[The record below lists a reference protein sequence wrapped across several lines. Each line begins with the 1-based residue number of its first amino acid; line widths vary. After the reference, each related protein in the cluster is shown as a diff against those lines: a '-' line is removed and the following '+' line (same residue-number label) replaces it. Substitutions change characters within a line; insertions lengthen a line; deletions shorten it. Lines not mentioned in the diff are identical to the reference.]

1 MATFYSF
8 FYERR
13 IFMFFTIS
21 GNAKL
26 DKELIRKATKKV
38 GKRTSFLP
46 KTIKYSVIETE
57 EQLHVLGQV
66 LEQENQS
73 SVKLT
78 LTLHDKEGKIEK
90 AGTEYVFGPL
100 DYQISEGF
108 YPTLIDLIR
117 LDIFKDTDETM
128 SVEESYRNE
137 KILQVLEEELESD
150 QRKVNQVSEV
160 EANEEV
166 PWERPIFP
174 KDESKEKEKGIIDE
188 QADILTHKSIFEE
201 ENEVMGQ
208 LEVDPF
214 EETMENEETAEV
226 EVDPVEANEEPTWT
240 EGDSQEY
247 IEPLISEEV
256 EKNETEIQK
265 ATVFDYILDQYP
277 PEYEWMKEKNKL
289 FLNELYSKYQLPQT
303 YQAFLES
310 KEELISQG
318 KGTLLEQ
325 LESVQ
330 STNWHELAQEDLLAT
345 FEERQQE
352 TDQEINEYATEQSSN
367 WEKAKEEL
375 NKEEQRVIEEEV
387 QKIKERYEKK
397 RDNAYSLCV
406 EKINNFT
413 QTNQEALSKEKENLL
428 KERIKERKEEFYRG
442 LRTDKLRISKELNE
456 QLNKLYQTTTEVL
469 MEKHEQIQQELQVQI
484 PKWKKEY
491 EIHQQELKEQEEKQR
506 KKEKEREQL
515 ELKKREQ
522 DLAEQKMALEKQRL
536 EQEKEKEA
544 AARKERQEQMD
555 TLRQAQL
562 NYLTHPQPAP
572 LVTAVQTPV
581 DNQTNLTPSP
591 QRSFNGWMVGC
602 IASLSLLLG
611 GGTVFAFNHINQSS
625 QADSVA
631 TTASIKEEAQEQARK
646 EYEQQLEELL
656 NRTNQSTTESSM
668 ENSKESDS
676 SKAKEGSSDSTV
688 QSNTSES
695 SESNEVK

>member
-1 MATFYSF
+1 MY
-8 FYERR
+8 
-13 IFMFFTIS
+13 FTIA
-21 GNAKL
+21 GNTKT
-26 DKELIRKATKKV
+26 DKELIKKATKEV

-57 EQLHVLGQV
+57 EQLHVLGKV
-66 LEQENQS
+66 LEHESRS

-78 LTLHDKEGKIEK
+78 LTLHDTEGKIEK

-108 YPTLIDLIR
+108 YPTLMDLIR
-117 LDIFKDTDETM
+117 LDVFKDTDETM

-137 KILQVLEEELESD
+137 KLLQVLEEELESD
-150 QRKVNQVSEV
+150 QRKVIQVSEV
-160 EANEEV
+160 EVNEEV

-174 KDESKEKEKGIIDE
+174 KKESKEKGEDFVDEKT
-188 QADILTHKSIFEE
+188 DIPNQKMIFEE
-201 ENEVMGQ
+201 ENEVMDQ

-214 EETMENEETAEV
+214 EETMEDEETSEV

-277 PEYEWMKEKNKL
+277 PEHEWMKEKNKL

-352 TDQEINEYATEQSSN
+352 TDQEINEYAAEQSSN

-375 NKEEQRVIEEEV
+375 NKEEQQVIEEEV

-428 KERIKERKEEFYRG
+428 KERIRERKEEFYRG
-442 LRTDKLRISKELNE
+442 LRTDKLKISKELNE
-456 QLNKLYQTTTEVL
+456 QLNKLYQITAEAL
-469 MEKHEQIQQELQVQI
+469 MEKHEQIQQELQTRI

-491 EIHQQELKEQEEKQR
+491 EIQQQELKEQEEKQR
-506 KKEKEREQL
+506 QEEKEREQL

-522 DLAEQKMALEKQRL
+522 DLAEQKMVIEKQRL

-562 NYLTHPQPAP
+562 NYLAQPQPMPSVA
-572 LVTAVQTPV
+572 AVQTPMN
-581 DNQTNLTPSP
+581 NQTNLTPSP

-631 TTASIKEEAQEQARK
+631 TTTSIKEEAQKQARK

-668 ENSKESDS
+668 ENSKESDP

>member
-1 MATFYSF
+1 MY
-8 FYERR
+8 
-13 IFMFFTIS
+13 FTIA
-21 GNAKL
+21 GNTKT
-26 DKELIRKATKKV
+26 DKELIKKATKEV

-57 EQLHVLGQV
+57 EQLHVLGKV
-66 LEQENQS
+66 LEHESRS

-78 LTLHDKEGKIEK
+78 LTLHDTEGKIEK

-108 YPTLIDLIR
+108 YPTLMNLIR
-117 LDIFKDTDETM
+117 LDVFKETDETM

-137 KILQVLEEELESD
+137 KLLQVLEEELESD
-150 QRKVNQVSEV
+150 QRKVNQGSEV
-160 EANEEV
+160 EVNEEV

-174 KDESKEKEKGIIDE
+174 KKESKEKETVYVDE
-188 QADILTHKSIFEE
+188 QADIPTQKSIFEE
-201 ENEVMGQ
+201 ENDVMGQ

-214 EETMENEETAEV
+214 EETMEDEETAEV
-226 EVDPVEANEEPTWT
+226 EVDPVEANEESTWT

-256 EKNETEIQK
+256 EKNEIEIQK

-277 PEYEWMKEKNKL
+277 PEHEWMKEKNKL

-406 EKINNFT
+406 AKINNFT

-442 LRTDKLRISKELNE
+442 LRTDKLKISKELNE

-491 EIHQQELKEQEEKQR
+491 EIQQQELKEQEEKQR
-506 KKEKEREQL
+506 QKEKEREQL

-522 DLAEQKMALEKQRL
+522 DLAEQQMAIEKQRL
-536 EQEKEKEA
+536 NQEKEKE

-562 NYLTHPQPAP
+562 NYLAQSQPTPSVA
-572 LVTAVQTPV
+572 AVQTPMN
-581 DNQTNLTPSP
+581 NQTNLTPSP

-611 GGTVFAFNHINQSS
+611 GGTVFAFNHINQFS

-668 ENSKESDS
+668 ENSKESDP

>member
-1 MATFYSF
+1 MY
-8 FYERR
+8 
-13 IFMFFTIS
+13 FTIA
-21 GNAKL
+21 GNTKT
-26 DKELIRKATKKV
+26 DKELIKKATKEV

-57 EQLHVLGQV
+57 EQLHVLGKV
-66 LEQENQS
+66 LEHESRS

-78 LTLHDKEGKIEK
+78 LTLHDTEGKIEK
-90 AGTEYVFGPL
+90 TGTEYVFGPL

-108 YPTLIDLIR
+108 YPTLMDLIR
-117 LDIFKDTDETM
+117 LDVFKETDETM

-137 KILQVLEEELESD
+137 KLLQVLEEELESD
-150 QRKVNQVSEV
+150 QRKVNQGSEV
-160 EANEEV
+160 EVNEEV

-174 KDESKEKEKGIIDE
+174 KKESKEKETVYVDE
-188 QADILTHKSIFEE
+188 QADIPTQKSIFEE
-201 ENEVMGQ
+201 ENDVMGQ

-214 EETMENEETAEV
+214 EETMEDEETAEV
-226 EVDPVEANEEPTWT
+226 EVDPVEANEESTWT

-256 EKNETEIQK
+256 EKNEIEIQK

-277 PEYEWMKEKNKL
+277 PEHEWTKEKNKL

-428 KERIKERKEEFYRG
+428 KERIKERKEEFYLG
-442 LRTDKLRISKELNE
+442 LRTDKLKISKELNE
-456 QLNKLYQTTTEVL
+456 QLNKLYQTTTKVL

-491 EIHQQELKEQEEKQR
+491 EIQQQELKEQEEKQR
-506 KKEKEREQL
+506 QKEKEHEQL
-515 ELKKREQ
+515 EIRKREQ
-522 DLAEQKMALEKQRL
+522 DLAEQKMAIEKQRL

-544 AARKERQEQMD
+544 AARKERQGQMD

-562 NYLTHPQPAP
+562 NYLAQPQPVA
-572 LVTAVQTPV
+572 AVQTPV
-581 DNQTNLTPSP
+581 NNQANLTPSP
-591 QRSFNGWMVGC
+591 QRSFDGWMVGC

-656 NRTNQSTTESSM
+656 NRTNQSTTESNM

-676 SKAKEGSSDSTV
+676 SKTKEGSSDSTV

>member
-1 MATFYSF
+1 MY
-8 FYERR
+8 
-13 IFMFFTIS
+13 FTIA
-21 GNAKL
+21 GNTKT
-26 DKELIRKATKKV
+26 DKELIKKATKEV

-57 EQLHVLGQV
+57 EQLHVLGKV
-66 LEQENQS
+66 LEHESRS

-78 LTLHDKEGKIEK
+78 LTLHDTEGKIEK
-90 AGTEYVFGPL
+90 TGTEYVFGPL

-108 YPTLIDLIR
+108 YPTLMDLIR
-117 LDIFKDTDETM
+117 LDVFKETDETM

-137 KILQVLEEELESD
+137 KLLQVLEEELESD
-150 QRKVNQVSEV
+150 QRKVNQGSEV
-160 EANEEV
+160 EVNEEV

-174 KDESKEKEKGIIDE
+174 KKESKEKETVYVDE
-188 QADILTHKSIFEE
+188 QADIPTQKSIFEE
-201 ENEVMGQ
+201 ESDVMGQ

-214 EETMENEETAEV
+214 EETMEDEETAEV
-226 EVDPVEANEEPTWT
+226 EVDPVEANEESIWT

-277 PEYEWMKEKNKL
+277 PEHEWMKEKNKL
-289 FLNELYSKYQLPQT
+289 FLNGLYSKYQLPQT

-428 KERIKERKEEFYRG
+428 KERIRERKEEFYQG
-442 LRTDKLRISKELNE
+442 LRTDKLKISKELNE

-491 EIHQQELKEQEEKQR
+491 EIQQQELKEQEEKQR
-506 KKEKEREQL
+506 QKEKEHEQL
-515 ELKKREQ
+515 EIRKREQ
-522 DLAEQKMALEKQRL
+522 DLAEQKMAIEKQRL

-562 NYLTHPQPAP
+562 NYLAQPQPVA
-572 LVTAVQTPV
+572 AVQTPV
-581 DNQTNLTPSP
+581 NNQANLTPSP
-591 QRSFNGWMVGC
+591 QRSFDGWMVGC

-656 NRTNQSTTESSM
+656 NRTNQSTTESNM

-676 SKAKEGSSDSTV
+676 SKTKEGSSDSTV

>member
-1 MATFYSF
+1 MY
-8 FYERR
+8 
-13 IFMFFTIS
+13 FTIA
-21 GNAKL
+21 GNTKT
-26 DKELIRKATKKV
+26 DKELIKKATKEV

-57 EQLHVLGQV
+57 EQLHVLGKV
-66 LEQENQS
+66 LEHESRS

-78 LTLHDKEGKIEK
+78 LTLHDTEGKIEK

-108 YPTLIDLIR
+108 YPTLMDLIR
-117 LDIFKDTDETM
+117 LDVFKETDETM

-137 KILQVLEEELESD
+137 KLLQVLEEELESD
-150 QRKVNQVSEV
+150 QRKVNQGSEV
-160 EANEEV
+160 EVNEEV

-174 KDESKEKEKGIIDE
+174 KKESKEKETVYVDE
-188 QADILTHKSIFEE
+188 QADIPTQKSIFEE
-201 ENEVMGQ
+201 ENDVMGQ

-214 EETMENEETAEV
+214 EETMEDEETAEV
-226 EVDPVEANEEPTWT
+226 EVDPVEANEESIWT

-256 EKNETEIQK
+256 EKNEIEIQK

-277 PEYEWMKEKNKL
+277 PEHEWMKEKNKL
-289 FLNELYSKYQLPQT
+289 FLNGIYSKYQLPQT

-428 KERIKERKEEFYRG
+428 KERIRERKEEFYQG
-442 LRTDKLRISKELNE
+442 LRTDKLKISKELNE

-491 EIHQQELKEQEEKQR
+491 EIQQRELKEQEEKQR
-506 KKEKEREQL
+506 QKEKEREQL

-522 DLAEQKMALEKQRL
+522 DLAEQQMAIEKQRL
-536 EQEKEKEA
+536 NQEKEKE

-562 NYLTHPQPAP
+562 NYLAQPQPVA
-572 LVTAVQTPV
+572 AVQTPV
-581 DNQTNLTPSP
+581 NNQANLTPSP

-611 GGTVFAFNHINQSS
+611 GGTVFAFNHINQFS

-631 TTASIKEEAQEQARK
+631 TTTSIKEEAQEQARK

-668 ENSKESDS
+668 ENSKESDP

>member
-1 MATFYSF
+1 
-8 FYERR
+8 
-13 IFMFFTIS
+13 
-21 GNAKL
+21 
-26 DKELIRKATKKV
+26 
-38 GKRTSFLP
+38 
-46 KTIKYSVIETE
+46 
-57 EQLHVLGQV
+57 
-66 LEQENQS
+66 
-73 SVKLT
+73 
-78 LTLHDKEGKIEK
+78 
-90 AGTEYVFGPL
+90 
-100 DYQISEGF
+100 
-108 YPTLIDLIR
+108 
-117 LDIFKDTDETM
+117 
-128 SVEESYRNE
+128 
-137 KILQVLEEELESD
+137 
-150 QRKVNQVSEV
+150 
-160 EANEEV
+160 
-166 PWERPIFP
+166 
-174 KDESKEKEKGIIDE
+174 
-188 QADILTHKSIFEE
+188 
-201 ENEVMGQ
+201 
-208 LEVDPF
+208 
-214 EETMENEETAEV
+214 
-226 EVDPVEANEEPTWT
+226 
-240 EGDSQEY
+240 
-247 IEPLISEEV
+247 
-256 EKNETEIQK
+256 
-265 ATVFDYILDQYP
+265 
-277 PEYEWMKEKNKL
+277 
-289 FLNELYSKYQLPQT
+289 
-303 YQAFLES
+303 
-310 KEELISQG
+310 
-318 KGTLLEQ
+318 TLLEQ

-367 WEKAKEEL
+367 WERTKEEL

-397 RDNAYSLCV
+397 RDNAYSLCI

-413 QTNQEALSKEKENLL
+413 KTNQEALSKEKENLL

-442 LRTDKLRISKELNE
+442 LRTDKLKISKELNE

-469 MEKHEQIQQELQVQI
+469 MERHGQIQQELQAQI

-491 EIHQQELKEQEEKQR
+491 EIQQQELKEQEEKQR
-506 KKEKEREQL
+506 QEEKEREQL

-522 DLAEQKMALEKQRL
+522 HLAEQKVAIEKQRL

-562 NYLTHPQPAP
+562 NYLAQPQPVA
-572 LVTAVQTPV
+572 AVQTPV
-581 DNQTNLTPSP
+581 NNQANLTPSP

-656 NRTNQSTTESSM
+656 NRTNQSTAESSM
-668 ENSKESDS
+668 ENSKESDP

-688 QSNTSES
+688 HSNTSES

>member
-1 MATFYSF
+1 MY
-8 FYERR
+8 
-13 IFMFFTIS
+13 FTIA
-21 GNAKL
+21 GNTKT
-26 DKELIRKATKKV
+26 DKELIKKATKEV

-57 EQLHVLGQV
+57 EQLHVLGKV
-66 LEQENQS
+66 LEHESRS

-78 LTLHDKEGKIEK
+78 LTLHDTEGKIEK

-108 YPTLIDLIR
+108 YPTLMDLIR
-117 LDIFKDTDETM
+117 LDVFKETDETM

-137 KILQVLEEELESD
+137 KLLQVLEEELESD

-160 EANEEV
+160 EVNEEV

-174 KDESKEKEKGIIDE
+174 KKESKEKETVYVDE
-188 QADILTHKSIFEE
+188 QADIPTQKSIFEE
-201 ENEVMGQ
+201 ENDVMGQ

-214 EETMENEETAEV
+214 EETMEDEETAEV
-226 EVDPVEANEEPTWT
+226 EVDPVEANEESIWT

-277 PEYEWMKEKNKL
+277 PEHEWMKEKNKL
-289 FLNELYSKYQLPQT
+289 FLNGIYSKYQLPQT

-428 KERIKERKEEFYRG
+428 KERIRERKEEFYQG
-442 LRTDKLRISKELNE
+442 LRTDKLKISKELNE

-491 EIHQQELKEQEEKQR
+491 EIQQRELKEQEEKQR
-506 KKEKEREQL
+506 QKEKEREQL

-522 DLAEQKMALEKQRL
+522 DLAEQQMAIEKQRL
-536 EQEKEKEA
+536 NQEKEKE

-562 NYLTHPQPAP
+562 NYLAQPQPVA
-572 LVTAVQTPV
+572 AVQTPV
-581 DNQTNLTPSP
+581 NNQANLTPSP

-631 TTASIKEEAQEQARK
+631 TTTSIKEEAQEQARK

-668 ENSKESDS
+668 ENSKESDP

>member
-1 MATFYSF
+1 
-8 FYERR
+8 
-13 IFMFFTIS
+13 
-21 GNAKL
+21 
-26 DKELIRKATKKV
+26 
-38 GKRTSFLP
+38 
-46 KTIKYSVIETE
+46 
-57 EQLHVLGQV
+57 
-66 LEQENQS
+66 
-73 SVKLT
+73 
-78 LTLHDKEGKIEK
+78 
-90 AGTEYVFGPL
+90 
-100 DYQISEGF
+100 
-108 YPTLIDLIR
+108 
-117 LDIFKDTDETM
+117 
-128 SVEESYRNE
+128 
-137 KILQVLEEELESD
+137 
-150 QRKVNQVSEV
+150 
-160 EANEEV
+160 
-166 PWERPIFP
+166 
-174 KDESKEKEKGIIDE
+174 
-188 QADILTHKSIFEE
+188 
-201 ENEVMGQ
+201 MGQ

-214 EETMENEETAEV
+214 EETMEDEETAEV
-226 EVDPVEANEEPTWT
+226 EVDPVEANEESIWT

-277 PEYEWMKEKNKL
+277 PEHEWMKEKNKL
-289 FLNELYSKYQLPQT
+289 FLNGLYSKYQLPQT

-330 STNWHELAQEDLLAT
+330 STNWHELAQET
-345 FEERQQE
+345 Y
-352 TDQEINEYATEQSSN
+352 QEINEYATEQSSN

-428 KERIKERKEEFYRG
+428 KERIRERKEEFYQG
-442 LRTDKLRISKELNE
+442 LRTDKLKISKELNE

-491 EIHQQELKEQEEKQR
+491 EIQQRELKEQEEKQR
-506 KKEKEREQL
+506 QKEKEREQL

-522 DLAEQKMALEKQRL
+522 DLAEQKMAIEKQRL

-562 NYLTHPQPAP
+562 NYLAQPQPVA
-572 LVTAVQTPV
+572 AVQTPV
-581 DNQTNLTPSP
+581 NNQANLTPSP

-631 TTASIKEEAQEQARK
+631 TTTSIKEEAQEQARK

-668 ENSKESDS
+668 ENSKESDP

>member
-1 MATFYSF
+1 MY
-8 FYERR
+8 
-13 IFMFFTIS
+13 FTIA
-21 GNAKL
+21 GNTKT
-26 DKELIRKATKKV
+26 DKELIKKATKEV

-57 EQLHVLGQV
+57 EQLHVLGKV
-66 LEQENQS
+66 LEHESRS

-78 LTLHDKEGKIEK
+78 LTLHDTEGKIEK

-108 YPTLIDLIR
+108 YPTLMNLIR
-117 LDIFKDTDETM
+117 LDVFKETDETM

-137 KILQVLEEELESD
+137 KLLQVLEEELESD
-150 QRKVNQVSEV
+150 QRKVNQGSEV
-160 EANEEV
+160 EVNEEV
-166 PWERPIFP
+166 PWERLIFP
-174 KDESKEKEKGIIDE
+174 KKESKEKETVYVDE
-188 QADILTHKSIFEE
+188 QADIPTQKSIFEE
-201 ENEVMGQ
+201 ENDVMGQ

-214 EETMENEETAEV
+214 EETMEDEETAEV
-226 EVDPVEANEEPTWT
+226 EVDPVEANEESTWT

-256 EKNETEIQK
+256 EKNEIEIQK

-277 PEYEWMKEKNKL
+277 PEHEWMKEKNKL

-406 EKINNFT
+406 AKINNFT

-442 LRTDKLRISKELNE
+442 LRTDKLKISKELNE

-491 EIHQQELKEQEEKQR
+491 EIQQQELKEQEEKQR
-506 KKEKEREQL
+506 QKEKEREQL

-522 DLAEQKMALEKQRL
+522 DLAEQQMAIEKQRL
-536 EQEKEKEA
+536 NQEKEKE

-562 NYLTHPQPAP
+562 NYLAQPQPTPSVA
-572 LVTAVQTPV
+572 AVQTPMN
-581 DNQTNLTPSP
+581 NQTNLTPSP

-611 GGTVFAFNHINQSS
+611 GGTVFAFNHINQFS

-668 ENSKESDS
+668 ENSKESDP

>member
-1 MATFYSF
+1 MY
-8 FYERR
+8 
-13 IFMFFTIS
+13 FTIL
-21 GNAKL
+21 GNTKK
-26 DKELIRKATKKV
+26 DKELIKKATKEV

-46 KTIKYSVIETE
+46 KTMKYSVIETE
-57 EQLHVLGQV
+57 EQLHALGKV
-66 LEQENQS
+66 LEQESQS

-78 LTLHDKEGKIEK
+78 LTLHDTEGKIEK

-108 YPTLIDLIR
+108 YPTLMDLIR
-117 LDIFKDTDETM
+117 LDVFKETDETM

-137 KILQVLEEELESD
+137 KLLQVLEEELEND
-150 QRKVNQVSEV
+150 QRKVSQVSEV
-160 EANEEV
+160 EVNEEV

-174 KDESKEKEKGIIDE
+174 KKESKEKEPVNVAE
-188 QADILTHKSIFEE
+188 QADIPTQKSIFEE
-201 ENEVMGQ
+201 ENEVMDQ
-208 LEVDPF
+208 LDGDPF
-214 EETMENEETAEV
+214 EETTEETIEV
-226 EVDPVEANEEPTWT
+226 EIDPVEANEEPTWT

-265 ATVFDYILDQYP
+265 ATVLDYILDQYP

-330 STNWHELAQEDLLAT
+330 STNWHEIAQEDLLAT

-352 TDQEINEYATEQSSN
+352 TDQEINEYVTEQSSN
-367 WEKAKEEL
+367 WERAKEEL
-375 NKEEQRVIEEEV
+375 NKEEQRMIEEEV
-387 QKIKERYEKK
+387 QRIKERYEKK

-413 QTNQEALSKEKENLL
+413 QTNQEALSKEKDNLL
-428 KERIKERKEEFYRG
+428 KERIRERKEEFYRG
-442 LRTDKLRISKELNE
+442 LRTDKLKISKELNE

-491 EIHQQELKEQEEKQR
+491 AIQQKELKEQEEKQR
-506 KKEKEREQL
+506 QKEKEREQL
-515 ELKKREQ
+515 EIKKREQ
-522 DLAEQKMALEKQRL
+522 DLAEQQMAIEKQRL

-562 NYLTHPQPAP
+562 NYLAHPQPVA
-572 LVTAVQTPV
+572 TVQTPV
-581 DNQTNLTPSP
+581 DNNQANLTPSP

-625 QADSVA
+625 QADSAA
-631 TTASIKEEAQEQARK
+631 TTASIKEEAQEKARK

-656 NRTNQSTTESSM
+656 NRTNQSTTDSSM

-676 SKAKEGSSDSTV
+676 SKTKDGSSDSTV
-688 QSNTSES
+688 HSNSSES

>member
-1 MATFYSF
+1 
-8 FYERR
+8 
-13 IFMFFTIS
+13 MF
-21 GNAKL
+21 
-26 DKELIRKATKKV
+26 KE
-38 GKRTSFLP
+38 
-46 KTIKYSVIETE
+46 
-57 EQLHVLGQV
+57 
-66 LEQENQS
+66 
-73 SVKLT
+73 
-78 LTLHDKEGKIEK
+78 
-90 AGTEYVFGPL
+90 
-100 DYQISEGF
+100 
-108 YPTLIDLIR
+108 
-117 LDIFKDTDETM
+117 TDETM

-137 KILQVLEEELESD
+137 KLLQVLEEELESD

-160 EANEEV
+160 EVNEEV

-174 KDESKEKEKGIIDE
+174 KKESKEKETVYVDE
-188 QADILTHKSIFEE
+188 QADIPTQKSIFEE
-201 ENEVMGQ
+201 ESDVMGQ

-214 EETMENEETAEV
+214 EETMEDEETAEV
-226 EVDPVEANEEPTWT
+226 EVDPVEANEESIWT

-277 PEYEWMKEKNKL
+277 PEHEWMKEKNKL
-289 FLNELYSKYQLPQT
+289 FLNGLYSKYQLPQT

-428 KERIKERKEEFYRG
+428 KERIRERKEEFYQG
-442 LRTDKLRISKELNE
+442 LRTDKLKISKELNE

-491 EIHQQELKEQEEKQR
+491 EIQQRELKEQEEKQR
-506 KKEKEREQL
+506 QKEKEREQL

-522 DLAEQKMALEKQRL
+522 DLAEQKMAIEKQRL

-562 NYLTHPQPAP
+562 NYLAQPQPVA
-572 LVTAVQTPV
+572 AVQTPV
-581 DNQTNLTPSP
+581 NNQANLTPSP

-631 TTASIKEEAQEQARK
+631 TTTSIKEEAQEQARK

-668 ENSKESDS
+668 ENSKESDP

>member
-1 MATFYSF
+1 MY
-8 FYERR
+8 
-13 IFMFFTIS
+13 FTIA
-21 GNAKL
+21 GNTKT
-26 DKELIRKATKKV
+26 DKELIKKATKEV

-57 EQLHVLGQV
+57 EQLHVLGKV
-66 LEQENQS
+66 LEHESRS

-78 LTLHDKEGKIEK
+78 LTLHDTEGKIEK

-108 YPTLIDLIR
+108 YPTLMDLIR
-117 LDIFKDTDETM
+117 LDVFKETDETM

-137 KILQVLEEELESD
+137 KLLQVLEEELESD
-150 QRKVNQVSEV
+150 QRKVNQGSEV
-160 EANEEV
+160 EVNEEV

-174 KDESKEKEKGIIDE
+174 KKESKEKETVYVDE
-188 QADILTHKSIFEE
+188 QADIPTQKSIFEE
-201 ENEVMGQ
+201 ENDVMGQ

-214 EETMENEETAEV
+214 EETMEDEETAEV
-226 EVDPVEANEEPTWT
+226 EVDPVEANEESTWT

-256 EKNETEIQK
+256 EKNEIEIQK
-265 ATVFDYILDQYP
+265 ATIFDYILDQYP
-277 PEYEWMKEKNKL
+277 PEHEWMKEKNKL
-289 FLNELYSKYQLPQT
+289 LLNELYSKYQLPQT

-406 EKINNFT
+406 AKINNFT
-413 QTNQEALSKEKENLL
+413 QTNQEALSKAKENLL

-442 LRTDKLRISKELNE
+442 LRTDKLKISKELNE

-491 EIHQQELKEQEEKQR
+491 EIQQQELKEQEEKQR
-506 KKEKEREQL
+506 L
-515 ELKKREQ
+515 N
-522 DLAEQKMALEKQRL
+522 
-536 EQEKEKEA
+536 QEKEKEA

-562 NYLTHPQPAP
+562 NYLAQPQPTPSVA
-572 LVTAVQTPV
+572 AVQTPMN
-581 DNQTNLTPSP
+581 NQTNLTPSP

-668 ENSKESDS
+668 ENSKESDP

>member
-1 MATFYSF
+1 
-8 FYERR
+8 
-13 IFMFFTIS
+13 MFLSLKT
-21 GNAKL
+21 L
-26 DKELIRKATKKV
+26 YR
-38 GKRTSFLP
+38 KRTVTWPFYFY
-46 KTIKYSVIETE
+46 TIIR
-57 EQLHVLGQV
+57 
-66 LEQENQS
+66 
-73 SVKLT
+73 T
-78 LTLHDKEGKIEK
+78 L
-90 AGTEYVFGPL
+90 
-100 DYQISEGF
+100 S
-108 YPTLIDLIR
+108 
-117 LDIFKDTDETM
+117 
-128 SVEESYRNE
+128 SYRNE
-137 KILQVLEEELESD
+137 KLLQVLEEELESD
-150 QRKVNQVSEV
+150 QRKVNQGSEV
-160 EANEEV
+160 EVNEEV

-174 KDESKEKEKGIIDE
+174 KKESKEKETVYVDE
-188 QADILTHKSIFEE
+188 QADIPTQKSIFEE
-201 ENEVMGQ
+201 ENDVMGQ

-214 EETMENEETAEV
+214 EETMEDEETAEV
-226 EVDPVEANEEPTWT
+226 EVDPVEANEESTWT

-256 EKNETEIQK
+256 EKNEIEIQK
-265 ATVFDYILDQYP
+265 ATVFNYILDQYP
-277 PEYEWMKEKNKL
+277 PEHEWMKEKNKL

-352 TDQEINEYATEQSSN
+352 KDQEINEYATEQSSN

-406 EKINNFT
+406 AKINNFT

-428 KERIKERKEEFYRG
+428 KERIRERKEEFYQG
-442 LRTDKLRISKELNE
+442 LRTDKLKISKELNE
-456 QLNKLYQTTTEVL
+456 QLNKLYQITSEAL

-491 EIHQQELKEQEEKQR
+491 KIYQQELKEQEEKQR
-506 KKEKEREQL
+506 QKEKEREQL
-515 ELKKREQ
+515 ELKKRKQ
-522 DLAEQKMALEKQRL
+522 DLAEQQMAIEKQRL

-562 NYLTHPQPAP
+562 NYLAQPQPVA
-572 LVTAVQTPV
+572 AVQTPV
-581 DNQTNLTPSP
+581 NNQANLTPSP

-631 TTASIKEEAQEQARK
+631 TTTSIKEEAQEQARK

-668 ENSKESDS
+668 ENSKESDP

>member
-1 MATFYSF
+1 M
-8 FYERR
+8 
-13 IFMFFTIS
+13 
-21 GNAKL
+21 
-26 DKELIRKATKKV
+26 
-38 GKRTSFLP
+38 
-46 KTIKYSVIETE
+46 
-57 EQLHVLGQV
+57 
-66 LEQENQS
+66 
-73 SVKLT
+73 
-78 LTLHDKEGKIEK
+78 
-90 AGTEYVFGPL
+90 
-100 DYQISEGF
+100 
-108 YPTLIDLIR
+108 
-117 LDIFKDTDETM
+117 
-128 SVEESYRNE
+128 
-137 KILQVLEEELESD
+137 
-150 QRKVNQVSEV
+150 NQVSEV
-160 EANEEV
+160 EVNEEV

-174 KDESKEKEKGIIDE
+174 KKESKEKETVYVDE
-188 QADILTHKSIFEE
+188 QADIPTQKSIFEE
-201 ENEVMGQ
+201 ENDMMGQ
-208 LEVDPF
+208 FEVDPF
-214 EETMENEETAEV
+214 EETMEDEETAEV
-226 EVDPVEANEEPTWT
+226 EVDPVEANEESIWT

-277 PEYEWMKEKNKL
+277 PEHEWMKEKNKL
-289 FLNELYSKYQLPQT
+289 FLNGLYSKYQLPQT

-413 QTNQEALSKEKENLL
+413 QTNQEALLKEKENLL
-428 KERIKERKEEFYRG
+428 KERIRERKEEFYQG
-442 LRTDKLRISKELNE
+442 LRTDKLKISKELNE

-491 EIHQQELKEQEEKQR
+491 EIQQRELKEQEEKQR
-506 KKEKEREQL
+506 QKEKEREQL

-522 DLAEQKMALEKQRL
+522 DLAEQKMAIEKQRL

-562 NYLTHPQPAP
+562 NYLAQPQPVA
-572 LVTAVQTPV
+572 AVQTPV
-581 DNQTNLTPSP
+581 NNQANLTPSP

-631 TTASIKEEAQEQARK
+631 TTTSIKEEAQEQARK

-668 ENSKESDS
+668 ENSKESDP

>member
-1 MATFYSF
+1 MY
-8 FYERR
+8 
-13 IFMFFTIS
+13 FMIA
-21 GNAKL
+21 GNIKK
-26 DKELIRKATKKV
+26 DKELIKKATKEV

-57 EQLHVLGQV
+57 EQLHALGKV
-66 LEQENQS
+66 LEQEKQS

-78 LTLHDKEGKIEK
+78 LTLHDTEGKIEK

-108 YPTLIDLIR
+108 YPTLMDLIR
-117 LDIFKDTDETM
+117 LDIFKETDENM

-137 KILQVLEEELESD
+137 KLLQVLEEELEND
-150 QRKVNQVSEV
+150 QLKVSQVSEG

-174 KDESKEKEKGIIDE
+174 KKESKEKEPVNVDE
-188 QADILTHKSIFEE
+188 QADIPTQKSIFEE
-201 ENEVMGQ
+201 ENEVMDQ
-208 LEVDPF
+208 LDGDPF
-214 EETMENEETAEV
+214 EETMEETTKV
-226 EVDPVEANEEPTWT
+226 EIDPVEANEEPTWT

-367 WEKAKEEL
+367 WERAKEEL

-387 QKIKERYEKK
+387 QRIKERYEKK

-428 KERIKERKEEFYRG
+428 KERIRERKEEFYRG
-442 LRTDKLRISKELNE
+442 LRTDKLKISKELNE

-469 MEKHEQIQQELQVQI
+469 TEKHEQIQQELQVQI

-491 EIHQQELKEQEEKQR
+491 EIQQQELKEQEEKQR
-506 KKEKEREQL
+506 QKEKEREQL

-522 DLAEQKMALEKQRL
+522 DLAEQQMAIEKQRL
-536 EQEKEKEA
+536 KQEKEKEV

-562 NYLTHPQPAP
+562 NYLAHPQP
-572 LVTAVQTPV
+572 VSTVQTPV
-581 DNQTNLTPSP
+581 DNNQANLTPSP

-631 TTASIKEEAQEQARK
+631 TTTSIKEEAQEQARK
-646 EYEQQLEELL
+646 EYEQQLEEIL
-656 NRTNQSTTESSM
+656 NRTNQSTTDSSM
-668 ENSKESDS
+668 ENSKASDS
-676 SKAKEGSSDSTV
+676 SKTKEGSSDSTV
-688 QSNTSES
+688 QSNSSES

>member
-1 MATFYSF
+1 MY
-8 FYERR
+8 
-13 IFMFFTIS
+13 FTIA
-21 GNAKL
+21 GNTKT
-26 DKELIRKATKKV
+26 DKELIKKATKQV

-46 KTIKYSVIETE
+46 KAIKYSVIETE
-57 EQLHVLGQV
+57 EQLHALGKV

-78 LTLHDKEGKIEK
+78 LTLHDTEGKIEK

-117 LDIFKDTDETM
+117 LDIFKDTDENM

-137 KILQVLEEELESD
+137 KLLQVLEEELESD
-150 QRKVNQVSEV
+150 QRKVNPVSEV
-160 EANEEV
+160 EVNEEV

-174 KDESKEKEKGIIDE
+174 KKESQEKEKGSVDE
-188 QADILTHKSIFEE
+188 QADISTHKSIFEE

-208 LEVDPF
+208 LEADPF
-214 EETMENEETAEV
+214 EETMEDEETAEV

-240 EGDSQEY
+240 ERDSQEY

-265 ATVFDYILDQYP
+265 VTVFDYILDQYP
-277 PEYEWMKEKNKL
+277 PEHEWMKEKNKL

-325 LESVQ
+325 LEAVQ

-367 WEKAKEEL
+367 WERTKEEL

-397 RDNAYSLCV
+397 RDNAYALCV

-413 QTNQEALSKEKENLL
+413 KTNQEALSKEKENLL

-442 LRTDKLRISKELNE
+442 LRTDKLKISKELNE

-469 MEKHEQIQQELQVQI
+469 TERHEQIQQELQAQI

-491 EIHQQELKEQEEKQR
+491 ETQQQKLREQEEKQR
-506 KKEKEREQL
+506 QEEKEREQL
-515 ELKKREQ
+515 EIKKREQ
-522 DLAEQKMALEKQRL
+522 HLAEQKVAIEKQRL

-562 NYLTHPQPAP
+562 NYLAQPQPVA
-572 LVTAVQTPV
+572 AVQTPV
-581 DNQTNLTPSP
+581 NNQTNLTPSP

-625 QADSVA
+625 QDDSVA
-631 TTASIKEEAQEQARK
+631 TTTSIKEEAQEQARK
-646 EYEQQLEELL
+646 EYEQQLEEIL
-656 NRTNQSTTESSM
+656 NRTNQSTTDSSM
-668 ENSKESDS
+668 ENSKASDS
-676 SKAKEGSSDSTV
+676 SKTKDGSSDSTV
-688 QSNTSES
+688 QSNSSES

>member
-1 MATFYSF
+1 MY
-8 FYERR
+8 
-13 IFMFFTIS
+13 FTIA
-21 GNAKL
+21 GNTKT
-26 DKELIRKATKKV
+26 DKELIKKATKEV

-57 EQLHVLGQV
+57 EQLHVLGKV
-66 LEQENQS
+66 LEHESRS

-78 LTLHDKEGKIEK
+78 LTLHDTEGKIEK

-108 YPTLIDLIR
+108 YPTLMDLIR
-117 LDIFKDTDETM
+117 LDVFKETDETM

-137 KILQVLEEELESD
+137 KLLQVLEEELESD
-150 QRKVNQVSEV
+150 QRKVNQGSEV
-160 EANEEV
+160 EVNEEV

-174 KDESKEKEKGIIDE
+174 KKESKEKETVYVDE
-188 QADILTHKSIFEE
+188 QADIPTQKSIFEE
-201 ENEVMGQ
+201 ENDVMGQ

-214 EETMENEETAEV
+214 EETMEDEETAEV
-226 EVDPVEANEEPTWT
+226 EVDPVEANEESTWT

-277 PEYEWMKEKNKL
+277 PEHEWMKEKNKL

-387 QKIKERYEKK
+387 QKIKGRYEKK

-442 LRTDKLRISKELNE
+442 LRTDKLKISKELNE

-491 EIHQQELKEQEEKQR
+491 EIQQQELKEQEEKQR
-506 KKEKEREQL
+506 QKEKEREQL
-515 ELKKREQ
+515 EIRKREQ
-522 DLAEQKMALEKQRL
+522 DLAEQKMAIEKQRL

-562 NYLTHPQPAP
+562 NYLAQPQPVA
-572 LVTAVQTPV
+572 AVQPPV
-581 DNQTNLTPSP
+581 NNQANLTPSP

-631 TTASIKEEAQEQARK
+631 TTTSIKEEVQEQAQEQARK

-668 ENSKESDS
+668 ENSKESDP

>member
-1 MATFYSF
+1 MY
-8 FYERR
+8 
-13 IFMFFTIS
+13 FTIA
-21 GNAKL
+21 GNTKT
-26 DKELIRKATKKV
+26 DKELIKKATKEV

-57 EQLHVLGQV
+57 EQLHVLGKV
-66 LEQENQS
+66 LEHESRS

-78 LTLHDKEGKIEK
+78 LTLHDTEGKIEK

-108 YPTLIDLIR
+108 YPTLMDLIR
-117 LDIFKDTDETM
+117 LDVFKETDETM

-137 KILQVLEEELESD
+137 KLLQVLEEELESD

-160 EANEEV
+160 EVNEEV

-174 KDESKEKEKGIIDE
+174 KKESKEKETVYVDE
-188 QADILTHKSIFEE
+188 QADIPTQKSIFEE
-201 ENEVMGQ
+201 ENDVMGQ

-214 EETMENEETAEV
+214 EETMEDEETAEV
-226 EVDPVEANEEPTWT
+226 EVDPVEANEESIWT

-277 PEYEWMKEKNKL
+277 PEHEWMKEKNKL
-289 FLNELYSKYQLPQT
+289 FLNGLYSKYQLPQT

-428 KERIKERKEEFYRG
+428 KERIRERKEEFYQG
-442 LRTDKLRISKELNE
+442 LRTDKLKISKELNE

-491 EIHQQELKEQEEKQR
+491 EIQQRELKEQEEKQR
-506 KKEKEREQL
+506 QKEKEREQL

-522 DLAEQKMALEKQRL
+522 DLAEQKMAIEKQRL

-562 NYLTHPQPAP
+562 NYLAQPQPVA
-572 LVTAVQTPV
+572 AVQTPV
-581 DNQTNLTPSP
+581 NNQANLTPSP

-631 TTASIKEEAQEQARK
+631 TTTSIKEEAQEQARK

-668 ENSKESDS
+668 ENSKESDP
-676 SKAKEGSSDSTV
+676 SKAKEGSNDSTV

>member
-1 MATFYSF
+1 MY
-8 FYERR
+8 
-13 IFMFFTIS
+13 FTIA
-21 GNAKL
+21 GNTKT
-26 DKELIRKATKKV
+26 DKELIKKATKEV

-57 EQLHVLGQV
+57 EQLHVLGKV
-66 LEQENQS
+66 LEHESRS

-78 LTLHDKEGKIEK
+78 LTLHDTEGKIEK

-108 YPTLIDLIR
+108 YPTLMDLIR
-117 LDIFKDTDETM
+117 LDVFKETDETM

-137 KILQVLEEELESD
+137 KLLQVLEEELESD
-150 QRKVNQVSEV
+150 QRKVNQGSEV
-160 EANEEV
+160 EVNEEV

-174 KDESKEKEKGIIDE
+174 KKESKEKETVYVDE
-188 QADILTHKSIFEE
+188 QADIPTQKSIFEE
-201 ENEVMGQ
+201 ENDVMGQ

-214 EETMENEETAEV
+214 EETMEDEETAEV
-226 EVDPVEANEEPTWT
+226 EVDPVEANEESIWT

-265 ATVFDYILDQYP
+265 TTVFDYILDQYP
-277 PEYEWMKEKNKL
+277 PEHEWMKEKNKL
-289 FLNELYSKYQLPQT
+289 FLNGLYSKYQLPQT

-367 WEKAKEEL
+367 WEKAKEEI

-428 KERIKERKEEFYRG
+428 KERIRERKEEFYQG
-442 LRTDKLRISKELNE
+442 LRTDKLKISKELNE

-484 PKWKKEY
+484 SKWKKEY
-491 EIHQQELKEQEEKQR
+491 EIQQRELKEQEEKQR
-506 KKEKEREQL
+506 QKEKEREQL

-522 DLAEQKMALEKQRL
+522 DLAEQKMAIEKQRL

-562 NYLTHPQPAP
+562 NYLAQPQPVA
-572 LVTAVQTPV
+572 AVQTPV
-581 DNQTNLTPSP
+581 NNQANLTPSP

-631 TTASIKEEAQEQARK
+631 TTTSIKEEAQEQARK

-668 ENSKESDS
+668 ENSKESDP

>member
-1 MATFYSF
+1 M
-8 FYERR
+8 
-13 IFMFFTIS
+13 IV
-21 GNAKL
+21 GNTKK
-26 DKELIRKATKKV
+26 DKELIKKATKEV
-38 GKRTSFLP
+38 GKRTYFLP

-57 EQLHVLGQV
+57 EQLHALGKV
-66 LEQENQS
+66 LEQEKQS

-78 LTLHDKEGKIEK
+78 LTLHDTEGKIEK

-108 YPTLIDLIR
+108 YPTLMDLIR
-117 LDIFKDTDETM
+117 LDMFKETDENM

-137 KILQVLEEELESD
+137 KLLQVLEEELEND
-150 QRKVNQVSEV
+150 QLKVSQVSEG

-174 KDESKEKEKGIIDE
+174 KKESKEKEPVNVDE
-188 QADILTHKSIFEE
+188 QADIPTQKSIFEE
-201 ENEVMGQ
+201 ENEVMDQ
-208 LEVDPF
+208 LDGDPF
-214 EETMENEETAEV
+214 EETMEETTKV
-226 EVDPVEANEEPTWT
+226 EIDPVEANEEPTWT

-289 FLNELYSKYQLPQT
+289 FLNELYLKYQLPQT

-330 STNWHELAQEDLLAT
+330 STNWHEIAQEDLLAT

-367 WEKAKEEL
+367 WERAKEEL

-387 QKIKERYEKK
+387 QRIKERYEKK

-413 QTNQEALSKEKENLL
+413 QTNQEALSKEKDNLL
-428 KERIKERKEEFYRG
+428 KERIRERKEEFYRD
-442 LRTDKLRISKELNE
+442 LRTDKLKISKELNE

-491 EIHQQELKEQEEKQR
+491 AIQQKELKEQEEKQR
-506 KKEKEREQL
+506 QKEKEREQL
-515 ELKKREQ
+515 EIKKREQ
-522 DLAEQKMALEKQRL
+522 DLAEQQMAIEKQRL

-544 AARKERQEQMD
+544 AAHKERQEQMD
-555 TLRQAQL
+555 TLRQVQL
-562 NYLTHPQPAP
+562 NYLAHPQPVA
-572 LVTAVQTPV
+572 TVQTPV
-581 DNQTNLTPSP
+581 DNNQANLTPSS

-625 QADSVA
+625 QADSAA

-656 NRTNQSTTESSM
+656 NRTNQSTTESSV

-676 SKAKEGSSDSTV
+676 NKTKEGSSNSTV
-688 QSNTSES
+688 QSNSSES

>member
-1 MATFYSF
+1 
-8 FYERR
+8 
-13 IFMFFTIS
+13 
-21 GNAKL
+21 
-26 DKELIRKATKKV
+26 
-38 GKRTSFLP
+38 
-46 KTIKYSVIETE
+46 
-57 EQLHVLGQV
+57 
-66 LEQENQS
+66 
-73 SVKLT
+73 
-78 LTLHDKEGKIEK
+78 
-90 AGTEYVFGPL
+90 
-100 DYQISEGF
+100 
-108 YPTLIDLIR
+108 
-117 LDIFKDTDETM
+117 
-128 SVEESYRNE
+128 
-137 KILQVLEEELESD
+137 
-150 QRKVNQVSEV
+150 
-160 EANEEV
+160 
-166 PWERPIFP
+166 
-174 KDESKEKEKGIIDE
+174 
-188 QADILTHKSIFEE
+188 
-201 ENEVMGQ
+201 
-208 LEVDPF
+208 
-214 EETMENEETAEV
+214 
-226 EVDPVEANEEPTWT
+226 

-277 PEYEWMKEKNKL
+277 PEHEWMKEKNKL

-367 WEKAKEEL
+367 WEKVKEEL

-413 QTNQEALSKEKENLL
+413 KTNQEALSKEKENLL

-442 LRTDKLRISKELNE
+442 LRTDKLKISKELNE

-491 EIHQQELKEQEEKQR
+491 EIQQQELKEQEEKQR
-506 KKEKEREQL
+506 QKEKEREQL
-515 ELKKREQ
+515 EIRKREQ
-522 DLAEQKMALEKQRL
+522 DLAEQKMAIEKQRL

-562 NYLTHPQPAP
+562 NYLAQPQPTPSVA
-572 LVTAVQTPV
+572 AVQTPMN
-581 DNQTNLTPSP
+581 NQTNLTPSP

-631 TTASIKEEAQEQARK
+631 TTTSIKEEAQEQARK

-668 ENSKESDS
+668 ENSKESDP

>member
-1 MATFYSF
+1 MY
-8 FYERR
+8 
-13 IFMFFTIS
+13 FTIA
-21 GNAKL
+21 GNTKT
-26 DKELIRKATKKV
+26 DKELIKKATKEV

-57 EQLHVLGQV
+57 EQLHVLGKV
-66 LEQENQS
+66 LEHESRS

-78 LTLHDKEGKIEK
+78 LTLHDTEGKIEK

-108 YPTLIDLIR
+108 YPTLVDLIR
-117 LDIFKDTDETM
+117 LDVFKETDETM

-137 KILQVLEEELESD
+137 KLLQVLEEELESD
-150 QRKVNQVSEV
+150 QRKVNQGSEV
-160 EANEEV
+160 EVNEEV

-174 KDESKEKEKGIIDE
+174 KKESKEKETVYVDE
-188 QADILTHKSIFEE
+188 QADIPTQKSIFEE
-201 ENEVMGQ
+201 ENDVMGQ
-208 LEVDPF
+208 LEVDHF
-214 EETMENEETAEV
+214 EETMEDEETAEV
-226 EVDPVEANEEPTWT
+226 EVDPVEANEESIWT

-277 PEYEWMKEKNKL
+277 PEHEWMKEKNKL
-289 FLNELYSKYQLPQT
+289 FLNGLYSKYQLPQT

-428 KERIKERKEEFYRG
+428 KERIRERKEEFYQG
-442 LRTDKLRISKELNE
+442 LRTDKLKISKELNE

-491 EIHQQELKEQEEKQR
+491 EIQQRELKEQEEKQR
-506 KKEKEREQL
+506 QKEKEREQL

-522 DLAEQKMALEKQRL
+522 DLAEQKMAIEKQRL

-562 NYLTHPQPAP
+562 NYLAQPQPVA
-572 LVTAVQTPV
+572 AVQTPV
-581 DNQTNLTPSP
+581 NNQANLTPSP
-591 QRSFNGWMVGC
+591 QRSFNEWMVGC

-631 TTASIKEEAQEQARK
+631 TTTSIKEEAQEQARK

-668 ENSKESDS
+668 ENSKESDP

>member
-1 MATFYSF
+1 MIA
-8 FYERR
+8 
-13 IFMFFTIS
+13 
-21 GNAKL
+21 GNIKK
-26 DKELIRKATKKV
+26 DKELIKKATKEV

-57 EQLHVLGQV
+57 EQLHALGKV
-66 LEQENQS
+66 LEQEKQS

-78 LTLHDKEGKIEK
+78 LTLHDTEGKIEK

-108 YPTLIDLIR
+108 YPTLMDLIR
-117 LDIFKDTDETM
+117 LDMFKETDENM

-137 KILQVLEEELESD
+137 KLLQVLEEELEND
-150 QRKVNQVSEV
+150 QLKVSQVSEG

-174 KDESKEKEKGIIDE
+174 KKESKEKEPVNVDE
-188 QADILTHKSIFEE
+188 QADIPTQKSIFEE
-201 ENEVMGQ
+201 ENEVMDQ
-208 LEVDPF
+208 LDGDPF
-214 EETMENEETAEV
+214 EETMEETTKV
-226 EVDPVEANEEPTWT
+226 EIDPVEANEEPTWT

-367 WEKAKEEL
+367 WERAKEEL

-387 QKIKERYEKK
+387 QRIKERYEKK

-428 KERIKERKEEFYRG
+428 KERIRERKEEFYRG
-442 LRTDKLRISKELNE
+442 LRTDKLKISKELNE

-469 MEKHEQIQQELQVQI
+469 TEKHEQIQQELQVQI

-491 EIHQQELKEQEEKQR
+491 EIQQQELKEQEEKQR
-506 KKEKEREQL
+506 QKEKEREQL

-522 DLAEQKMALEKQRL
+522 DLAEQQMAIEKQRL
-536 EQEKEKEA
+536 KQEKEKEV

-562 NYLTHPQPAP
+562 NYLAHPQP
-572 LVTAVQTPV
+572 VSTVQTPV
-581 DNQTNLTPSP
+581 DNNQANLTPSP

-656 NRTNQSTTESSM
+656 NRTNQSTTDSSV

-676 SKAKEGSSDSTV
+676 SKTKDGSSDSTV
-688 QSNTSES
+688 HSNSSEN

>member
-1 MATFYSF
+1 MTTFYSF

-13 IFMFFTIS
+13 KEMYFTITSNTKS
-21 GNAKL
+21 GKKL
-26 DKELIRKATKKV
+26 LKKAVKEQGKATV
-38 GKRTSFLP
+38 LP
-46 KTIKYSVIETE
+46 KSIKYSVIETE
-57 EQLHVLGQV
+57 EQLHELGKI
-66 LEQENQS
+66 LEQENQPS
-73 SVKLT
+73 IELT
-78 LTLHDKEGKIEK
+78 LTLHDTEGKIEK

-100 DYQISEGF
+100 SYLVSEGF
-108 YPTLIDLIR
+108 YPTLMDLVR
-117 LDIFKDTDETM
+117 QDVFKETDETM

-137 KILQVLEEELESD
+137 KLLQVLEEELEND
-150 QRKVNQVSEV
+150 QRKVSQVSEV

-174 KDESKEKEKGIIDE
+174 KDESNEKETDLVNEPSDIPT
-188 QADILTHKSIFEE
+188 QAFIFEE
-201 ENEVMGQ
+201 ETNVMDPLDG
-208 LEVDPF
+208 DPF
-214 EETMENEETAEV
+214 EEVIDDEKITEV
-226 EVDPVEANEEPTWT
+226 EVETVEATEEPTWT
-240 EGDSQEY
+240 EGDSQAY

-256 EKNETEIQK
+256 EKKEAEIQK
-265 ATVFDYILDQYP
+265 ATVFDSILDQYP
-277 PEYEWMKEKNKL
+277 PAYEWMKEKNQL

-330 STNWHELAQEDLLAT
+330 ATNWHELAQEDLLGT

-375 NKEEQRVIEEEV
+375 TREEERVIEEEV
-387 QKIKERYEKK
+387 QKIKDRYEKK
-397 RDNAYSLCV
+397 RDNAYALCV

-413 QTNQEALSKEKENLL
+413 KTNQEALSKEKENLL
-428 KERIKERKEEFYRG
+428 NERIRERKEEFYRG
-442 LRTDKLRISKELNE
+442 LRTDKLKISKELNE
-456 QLNKLYQTTTEVL
+456 QLNQLYQTTTEVL
-469 MEKHEQIQQELQVQI
+469 LEKHEQIQQELQAKI

-491 EIHQQELKEQEEKQR
+491 TLQQIELKEQEEKQLQN
-506 KKEKEREQL
+506 EKEREQL

-522 DLAEQKMALEKQRL
+522 DLAEQKMRLEQQRL
-536 EQEKEKEA
+536 AQEKEKEA

-562 NYLTHPQPAP
+562 NYLAQPQPVSSVAT
-572 LVTAVQTPV
+572 LQTQV
-581 DNQTNLTPSP
+581 DNQGNQTLSP
-591 QRSFNGWMVGC
+591 RHSFNGWMVGC

-631 TTASIKEEAQEQARK
+631 KTVSIKEEAQEQARK

-656 NRTNQSTTESSM
+656 NRTNQSTIDSSTEK
-668 ENSKESDS
+668 SKESDS
-676 SKAKEGSSDSTV
+676 TKTKEESSDSTV
-688 QSNTSES
+688 QSTSSES

>member
-1 MATFYSF
+1 MY
-8 FYERR
+8 
-13 IFMFFTIS
+13 FTIT
-21 GNAKL
+21 GNTKK
-26 DKELIRKATKKV
+26 DKELIKKATKEV
-38 GKRTSFLP
+38 GKRASFLP

-57 EQLHVLGQV
+57 EQLHVLGKV
-66 LEQENQS
+66 LEQESQS

-78 LTLHDKEGKIEK
+78 LTLHDTEGKIEK

-108 YPTLIDLIR
+108 YPTLMDLIR
-117 LDIFKDTDETM
+117 LDVFKETDETM

-137 KILQVLEEELESD
+137 KLLQVLEEELESD
-150 QRKVNQVSEV
+150 QRKVSQVSEV
-160 EANEEV
+160 EVNDEV

-174 KDESKEKEKGIIDE
+174 KKESKEKETVYVDE
-188 QADILTHKSIFEE
+188 QADIPTQKSIFEE
-201 ENEVMGQ
+201 ENDVMGQ

-214 EETMENEETAEV
+214 EETMEDEETAEV
-226 EVDPVEANEEPTWT
+226 EVDLVEANEEPTWT

-277 PEYEWMKEKNKL
+277 PEHEWMKEKNKL

-367 WEKAKEEL
+367 WERTKEEL

-397 RDNAYSLCV
+397 RDNAYSLCI

-413 QTNQEALSKEKENLL
+413 KTNQEALSKEKENLL

-442 LRTDKLRISKELNE
+442 LRTDKLKISKELNE

-469 MEKHEQIQQELQVQI
+469 MERHGQIQQELQAQI

-491 EIHQQELKEQEEKQR
+491 EIQQQELKEQE
-506 KKEKEREQL
+506 EKEREQL

-522 DLAEQKMALEKQRL
+522 HLAEQKVAIEKQRL

-562 NYLTHPQPAP
+562 NYLAQPQPVA
-572 LVTAVQTPV
+572 AVQTPV
-581 DNQTNLTPSP
+581 NNQANLTPSP

-656 NRTNQSTTESSM
+656 NRTNQSTAESSM
-668 ENSKESDS
+668 ENSKESDP

-688 QSNTSES
+688 HSNTSES

>member
-1 MATFYSF
+1 MYV
-8 FYERR
+8 
-13 IFMFFTIS
+13 TITSKTKS
-21 GNAKL
+21 GKKL
-26 DKELIRKATKKV
+26 LKKAVKEQ
-38 GKRTSFLP
+38 GKTTILP
-46 KTIKYSVIETE
+46 KSIKYSVIETE
-57 EQLHVLGQV
+57 EHLHVLGKI
-66 LEQENQS
+66 LEQENQPS
-73 SVKLT
+73 IELT
-78 LTLHDKEGKIEK
+78 LTLHDTEGKIEK

-100 DYQISEGF
+100 AYLVSEGF
-108 YPTLIDLIR
+108 YPTLMDLIR
-117 LDIFKDTDETM
+117 QDVFKETDETM

-137 KILQVLEEELESD
+137 KLLQVLEEELEND
-150 QRKVNQVSEV
+150 QRKVSEV

-174 KDESKEKEKGIIDE
+174 KEESNEKEAVIVDE
-188 QADILTHKSIFEE
+188 QADIPTQAFIFEE
-201 ENEVMGQ
+201 EPLGMEQWDG
-208 LEVDPF
+208 DPF
-214 EETMENEETAEV
+214 EEAVEEEEVAEI
-226 EVDPVEANEEPTWT
+226 EVDPGEANEEPIWT
-240 EGDSQEY
+240 EGDSQAY

-265 ATVFDYILDQYP
+265 ATSFASILDQYP
-277 PEYEWMKEKNKL
+277 PAYEWMKEKNQL

-310 KEELISQG
+310 KEELIAQG

-330 STNWHELAQEDLLAT
+330 ATNWHELAQEDLLGT

-375 NKEEQRVIEEEV
+375 TREEARVIEEEV

-397 RDNAYSLCV
+397 RDNAYALCV

-428 KERIKERKEEFYRG
+428 NERIRERKEEFYRG
-442 LRTDKLRISKELNE
+442 LRTDKLKISKELNE
-456 QLNKLYQTTTEVL
+456 QLNQLYQTTAEVL
-469 MEKHEQIQQELQVQI
+469 MEKHEQIQQELQAKI

-491 EIHQQELKEQEEKQR
+491 ALQQIELKEQEEKQR
-506 KKEKEREQL
+506 QNEKEREQL

-522 DLAEQKMALEKQRL
+522 DLAEQKMRLEQQRL
-536 EQEKEKEA
+536 AQEKEKEA

-562 NYLTHPQPAP
+562 NYLAQPQ
-572 LVTAVQTPV
+572 LTGSTAFIQPQME
-581 DNQTNLTPSP
+581 NQSNTSSSP
-591 QRSFNGWMVGC
+591 RHSFNGWMVGC

-631 TTASIKEEAQEQARK
+631 KTVSIKEEAQEQARK

-656 NRTNQSTTESSM
+656 NRTNKVTIDSST
-668 ENSKESDS
+668 ENNKESDS
-676 SKAKEGSSDSTV
+676 TKTKEESSDSTV
-688 QSNTSES
+688 QSTSSES

>member
-1 MATFYSF
+1 MY
-8 FYERR
+8 
-13 IFMFFTIS
+13 FTIA
-21 GNAKL
+21 GNTKT
-26 DKELIRKATKKV
+26 DKELIKKATKEV

-57 EQLHVLGQV
+57 EQLHVLGKV
-66 LEQENQS
+66 LEHESRS

-78 LTLHDKEGKIEK
+78 LTLHDTEGKIEK

-108 YPTLIDLIR
+108 YPTLMDLIR
-117 LDIFKDTDETM
+117 LDVFKETDETM

-137 KILQVLEEELESD
+137 KLLQVLEEELESD
-150 QRKVNQVSEV
+150 QRKVNQGSEV
-160 EANEEV
+160 EVNEEV

-174 KDESKEKEKGIIDE
+174 KKESKEKETVYVDE
-188 QADILTHKSIFEE
+188 QADIPTQKSIFEE
-201 ENEVMGQ
+201 ENDVMGQ

-214 EETMENEETAEV
+214 EETMEDEETAEV
-226 EVDPVEANEEPTWT
+226 EVDPVEANEESTWT

-256 EKNETEIQK
+256 EKNEIEIQK

-277 PEYEWMKEKNKL
+277 PEHEWMKEKNKL

-406 EKINNFT
+406 AKINNFT

-442 LRTDKLRISKELNE
+442 LRTDKLKISKELNE

-491 EIHQQELKEQEEKQR
+491 EIQQQELKEQEEKQR
-506 KKEKEREQL
+506 QKEKEREQL

-522 DLAEQKMALEKQRL
+522 DLAEQQMAIEKQRL
-536 EQEKEKEA
+536 NQEKEKE

-562 NYLTHPQPAP
+562 NYLAQPQPTPSVA
-572 LVTAVQTPV
+572 AVQTPMN
-581 DNQTNLTPSP
+581 NQTNLTPSP

-611 GGTVFAFNHINQSS
+611 GGTVFTFNHINQFS

-668 ENSKESDS
+668 ENSKESDP

>member
-26 DKELIRKATKKV
+26 DKELIRKATKEV

-57 EQLHVLGQV
+57 EQLHVLGKV
-66 LEQENQS
+66 LEHESRS

-78 LTLHDKEGKIEK
+78 LTLHDTEGKIEK
-90 AGTEYVFGPL
+90 TGTEYVFGPL

-108 YPTLIDLIR
+108 YPTLMDLIR
-117 LDIFKDTDETM
+117 LDVFKETDETM

-137 KILQVLEEELESD
+137 KLLQVLEEELESD
-150 QRKVNQVSEV
+150 QRKVNQGSEV
-160 EANEEV
+160 EVNEEV

-174 KDESKEKEKGIIDE
+174 KKESKEKETVYVDE
-188 QADILTHKSIFEE
+188 QADIPTQKSIFEE
-201 ENEVMGQ
+201 ENDVMGQ

-214 EETMENEETAEV
+214 EETMEDEETAEV
-226 EVDPVEANEEPTWT
+226 EVDPVEANEESTWT

-256 EKNETEIQK
+256 EKNEIEIQK

-277 PEYEWMKEKNKL
+277 PEHEWTKEKNKL

-428 KERIKERKEEFYRG
+428 KERIKERKEEFYLG
-442 LRTDKLRISKELNE
+442 LRTDKLKISKELNE
-456 QLNKLYQTTTEVL
+456 QLNKLYQTTTKVL
-469 MEKHEQIQQELQVQI
+469 MEKHEQIQKELQVQI

-491 EIHQQELKEQEEKQR
+491 EIQQQELKEQEEKQR
-506 KKEKEREQL
+506 QKEKEHEQL
-515 ELKKREQ
+515 EIRKREQ
-522 DLAEQKMALEKQRL
+522 DLAEQKMAIEKQRL

-562 NYLTHPQPAP
+562 NYLAQPQPVA
-572 LVTAVQTPV
+572 AVQTPV
-581 DNQTNLTPSP
+581 NNQANLTPSP
-591 QRSFNGWMVGC
+591 QRSFDGWMVGC

-656 NRTNQSTTESSM
+656 NRTNQSTTESNM

-676 SKAKEGSSDSTV
+676 SKTKEGSSDSTV

>member
-1 MATFYSF
+1 MY
-8 FYERR
+8 
-13 IFMFFTIS
+13 FTIA
-21 GNAKL
+21 GNTKT
-26 DKELIRKATKKV
+26 DKELIKKATKEV

-57 EQLHVLGQV
+57 EQLHVLGKV
-66 LEQENQS
+66 LEHESRS

-78 LTLHDKEGKIEK
+78 LTLHDTEGKIEK
-90 AGTEYVFGPL
+90 AGTEYVFGQL

-108 YPTLIDLIR
+108 YPTLMDLIR
-117 LDIFKDTDETM
+117 LDVFKETDETM

-137 KILQVLEEELESD
+137 KLLQVLEEELESD
-150 QRKVNQVSEV
+150 QRKVNQGSEV
-160 EANEEV
+160 EVNEEV

-174 KDESKEKEKGIIDE
+174 KKESKEKETVYVDE
-188 QADILTHKSIFEE
+188 QADIPTQKSIFEE
-201 ENEVMGQ
+201 ENDVMGQ

-214 EETMENEETAEV
+214 EETMEDEETAEV
-226 EVDPVEANEEPTWT
+226 EVDPVEANEESTWT

-256 EKNETEIQK
+256 EKNEIEIQK

-277 PEYEWMKEKNKL
+277 PEHEWMKEKNKL

-375 NKEEQRVIEEEV
+375 NKEELNKEEQRVIEEEV

-406 EKINNFT
+406 AKINNFT

-442 LRTDKLRISKELNE
+442 LRTDKLKISKELNE

-469 MEKHEQIQQELQVQI
+469 MEKHEKIQQELQVQI

-491 EIHQQELKEQEEKQR
+491 EIQQQELKEQEEKQR
-506 KKEKEREQL
+506 QKEKEREQL

-522 DLAEQKMALEKQRL
+522 DLAEQQMAIEKQRL
-536 EQEKEKEA
+536 NQEKEKEA

-562 NYLTHPQPAP
+562 NYLAQPQPTPSVA
-572 LVTAVQTPV
+572 AVQTPMN
-581 DNQTNLTPSP
+581 NQTNLTPSP

-631 TTASIKEEAQEQARK
+631 TTTSIKEEAQEQARK

-668 ENSKESDS
+668 ENSKESDP

>member
-1 MATFYSF
+1 
-8 FYERR
+8 
-13 IFMFFTIS
+13 
-21 GNAKL
+21 
-26 DKELIRKATKKV
+26 
-38 GKRTSFLP
+38 
-46 KTIKYSVIETE
+46 
-57 EQLHVLGQV
+57 
-66 LEQENQS
+66 
-73 SVKLT
+73 
-78 LTLHDKEGKIEK
+78 
-90 AGTEYVFGPL
+90 
-100 DYQISEGF
+100 
-108 YPTLIDLIR
+108 
-117 LDIFKDTDETM
+117 
-128 SVEESYRNE
+128 
-137 KILQVLEEELESD
+137 
-150 QRKVNQVSEV
+150 
-160 EANEEV
+160 
-166 PWERPIFP
+166 FP
-174 KDESKEKEKGIIDE
+174 KKESKEKETVYVDE
-188 QADILTHKSIFEE
+188 QADIPTQKSIFEE
-201 ENEVMGQ
+201 ENDVMGQ

-214 EETMENEETAEV
+214 EETMEDEETAEV
-226 EVDPVEANEEPTWT
+226 EVDLVEANEEPTWT

-277 PEYEWMKEKNKL
+277 PEHEWMKEKNKL

-367 WEKAKEEL
+367 WERTKEEL

-397 RDNAYSLCV
+397 RDNAYSLCI

-413 QTNQEALSKEKENLL
+413 KTNQEALSKEKENLL

-442 LRTDKLRISKELNE
+442 LRTDKLKISKELNE

-469 MEKHEQIQQELQVQI
+469 MERHGQIQQELQAQI

-491 EIHQQELKEQEEKQR
+491 EIQQQELKEQEEKQR
-506 KKEKEREQL
+506 QEEKEREQL

-522 DLAEQKMALEKQRL
+522 HLAEQKVAIEKQRL

-562 NYLTHPQPAP
+562 NYLAQPQPVA
-572 LVTAVQTPV
+572 AVQTPV
-581 DNQTNLTPSP
+581 NNQANLTPSP

-646 EYEQQLEELL
+646 EYEQQ
-656 NRTNQSTTESSM
+656 
-668 ENSKESDS
+668 
-676 SKAKEGSSDSTV
+676 
-688 QSNTSES
+688 
-695 SESNEVK
+695 

>member
-1 MATFYSF
+1 MY
-8 FYERR
+8 
-13 IFMFFTIS
+13 FTIA
-21 GNAKL
+21 GNTKK
-26 DKELIRKATKKV
+26 DKELIKKATKEV

-46 KTIKYSVIETE
+46 KTMKYSVIETE
-57 EQLHVLGQV
+57 EQLHVLGKV
-66 LEQENQS
+66 LEQESQS

-78 LTLHDKEGKIEK
+78 LTLHDTEGKIEK

-108 YPTLIDLIR
+108 YPTLMDLIR
-117 LDIFKDTDETM
+117 LDVFKETDETM

-137 KILQVLEEELESD
+137 KLLQVLEEELEND
-150 QRKVNQVSEV
+150 QRKVSQVSKNEV
-160 EANEEV
+160 NEEA

-174 KDESKEKEKGIIDE
+174 KKESKEKEPVNVDE
-188 QADILTHKSIFEE
+188 QADIPTQKSIFEE
-201 ENEVMGQ
+201 ENEVMDQ
-208 LEVDPF
+208 LDGDPF
-214 EETMENEETAEV
+214 EETMEETTEV
-226 EVDPVEANEEPTWT
+226 EIDQVEANEEPTWT

-265 ATVFDYILDQYP
+265 VTVFDYILDQYP
-277 PEYEWMKEKNKL
+277 PEHEWMKEKNKL
-289 FLNELYSKYQLPQT
+289 FLNELYSKYQLPQI

-330 STNWHELAQEDLLAT
+330 STNWHEIAQEDLLAT

-367 WEKAKEEL
+367 WERAKEEL

-387 QKIKERYEKK
+387 QRIKERYEKK

-413 QTNQEALSKEKENLL
+413 QTNQEALSKEKDNLL
-428 KERIKERKEEFYRG
+428 KERIRERKEEFYRG
-442 LRTDKLRISKELNE
+442 LRTDKLKISKELNE

-491 EIHQQELKEQEEKQR
+491 AIQQQELKEQEEKQR
-506 KKEKEREQL
+506 QKEKEREQL
-515 ELKKREQ
+515 EIKKREQ
-522 DLAEQKMALEKQRL
+522 DLAEQQMAIEKQRL

-562 NYLTHPQPAP
+562 NYLAQPQPTPSVA
-572 LVTAVQTPV
+572 AVQMPV
-581 DNQTNLTPSP
+581 NNQANLTPSP

-656 NRTNQSTTESSM
+656 NRTNQSTAESSM

>member
-1 MATFYSF
+1 MY
-8 FYERR
+8 
-13 IFMFFTIS
+13 FTIA
-21 GNAKL
+21 GNTKT
-26 DKELIRKATKKV
+26 DKELIKKATKEV

-57 EQLHVLGQV
+57 EQLHVLGKV
-66 LEQENQS
+66 LEHESRS

-78 LTLHDKEGKIEK
+78 LTLHDTEGKIEK

-108 YPTLIDLIR
+108 YPTLMDLIR
-117 LDIFKDTDETM
+117 LDVFKETDETM

-137 KILQVLEEELESD
+137 KLLQVLEEELESD
-150 QRKVNQVSEV
+150 QRKVNQGSEV
-160 EANEEV
+160 EVNEEV

-174 KDESKEKEKGIIDE
+174 KKESKEKETVYVDE
-188 QADILTHKSIFEE
+188 QADIPTQKSIFEE
-201 ENEVMGQ
+201 ENDVMGQ

-214 EETMENEETAEV
+214 EETMEDEETAEV
-226 EVDPVEANEEPTWT
+226 EVDPVEANEESIWT

-277 PEYEWMKEKNKL
+277 PEHEWMKEKNKL
-289 FLNELYSKYQLPQT
+289 FLNGLYSKYQLPQT

-428 KERIKERKEEFYRG
+428 KERIRERKEEFYQG
-442 LRTDKLRISKELNE
+442 LRTDKLKISKELNE

-491 EIHQQELKEQEEKQR
+491 EIQQRELKEQEEKQR
-506 KKEKEREQL
+506 QKEKEREQL

-522 DLAEQKMALEKQRL
+522 DLEEQKMAIEKQRL

-544 AARKERQEQMD
+544 AVRKERQEQMD

-562 NYLTHPQPAP
+562 NYLAQPQPVA
-572 LVTAVQTPV
+572 AVQTPV
-581 DNQTNLTPSP
+581 NNQANLTPSP

-631 TTASIKEEAQEQARK
+631 TTTSIKEEAQEQARK

-668 ENSKESDS
+668 ENSKESDP

>member
-1 MATFYSF
+1 MY
-8 FYERR
+8 
-13 IFMFFTIS
+13 FTIA
-21 GNAKL
+21 GNTKT
-26 DKELIRKATKKV
+26 DKELIKKATKEV

-57 EQLHVLGQV
+57 EQLHVLGKV
-66 LEQENQS
+66 LEHESRS

-78 LTLHDKEGKIEK
+78 LALHDTEGKIEK
-90 AGTEYVFGPL
+90 TGTEYVFGPL

-108 YPTLIDLIR
+108 YPTLMDLIR
-117 LDIFKDTDETM
+117 LDVFKETDETM

-137 KILQVLEEELESD
+137 KLLQVLEEELESD
-150 QRKVNQVSEV
+150 QRKVNQGSEV
-160 EANEEV
+160 EVNEEV

-174 KDESKEKEKGIIDE
+174 KKESKEKETVYVDE
-188 QADILTHKSIFEE
+188 QADIPTQKSIFEE
-201 ENEVMGQ
+201 ENDVMGQ

-214 EETMENEETAEV
+214 EETMEDEETAEV
-226 EVDPVEANEEPTWT
+226 EVDPVEANEESTWT

-256 EKNETEIQK
+256 EKNEIEIQK

-277 PEYEWMKEKNKL
+277 PEHEWTKEKNKL

-428 KERIKERKEEFYRG
+428 KERIKERKEEFYLG
-442 LRTDKLRISKELNE
+442 LRTDKLKISKELNE
-456 QLNKLYQTTTEVL
+456 QLNKLYQTTTKVL

-491 EIHQQELKEQEEKQR
+491 EIQQQELKEQEEKQR
-506 KKEKEREQL
+506 QKEKEHEQL
-515 ELKKREQ
+515 EIRKREQ
-522 DLAEQKMALEKQRL
+522 DLAEQKMAIEKQRL

-562 NYLTHPQPAP
+562 NYLAQPQPVA
-572 LVTAVQTPV
+572 AVQTPV
-581 DNQTNLTPSP
+581 NNQANLTPSP
-591 QRSFNGWMVGC
+591 QRSFDGWMVGC
-602 IASLSLLLG
+602 IAILSLLLG

-656 NRTNQSTTESSM
+656 NRTNQSTTESNM

-676 SKAKEGSSDSTV
+676 SKTKEGSSDSTV

>member
-1 MATFYSF
+1 MIA
-8 FYERR
+8 
-13 IFMFFTIS
+13 
-21 GNAKL
+21 GNTKK
-26 DKELIRKATKKV
+26 DKELIKKATKEV
-38 GKRTSFLP
+38 GKRASFLP

-57 EQLHVLGQV
+57 EQLHVLGKV
-66 LEQENQS
+66 LEQESQS

-78 LTLHDKEGKIEK
+78 LTLHDTEGKIEK
-90 AGTEYVFGPL
+90 SGTEYVFGPL

-108 YPTLIDLIR
+108 YPTLMDLIR
-117 LDIFKDTDETM
+117 LDVFKETDETM

-137 KILQVLEEELESD
+137 KLLQVLEEELEND
-150 QRKVNQVSEV
+150 QIKVSQVSKNEV
-160 EANEEV
+160 NEEA

-174 KDESKEKEKGIIDE
+174 KKKSKEKEPVNVDE
-188 QADILTHKSIFEE
+188 QADIPTQKSIFEE
-201 ENEVMGQ
+201 ENEVMDQ
-208 LEVDPF
+208 LDGDPF
-214 EETMENEETAEV
+214 EETMEETTKV
-226 EVDPVEANEEPTWT
+226 EIDPVEANEEPTWT

-247 IEPLISEEV
+247 IEPLIGEEV

-367 WEKAKEEL
+367 WERTKEEL

-387 QKIKERYEKK
+387 KKIKERYEKK

-428 KERIKERKEEFYRG
+428 KERIRERKEEFYLG
-442 LRTDKLRISKELNE
+442 LRTDKLKISKELNE
-456 QLNKLYQTTTEVL
+456 QLNKLYQITSEAL
-469 MEKHEQIQQELQVQI
+469 MEKHEHIQQELQVQI

-491 EIHQQELKEQEEKQR
+491 EIQQQELKEQEEKQR
-506 KKEKEREQL
+506 QEEKEREQL
-515 ELKKREQ
+515 EIKKREQ
-522 DLAEQKMALEKQRL
+522 HLAEQKVAIEKQRL

-562 NYLTHPQPAP
+562 NYLAQPQPVA
-572 LVTAVQTPV
+572 AVQTPV
-581 DNQTNLTPSP
+581 NNQANLTPSP

-646 EYEQQLEELL
+646 EYEQQLEELF

-676 SKAKEGSSDSTV
+676 SKTKDGSSDSTV
-688 QSNTSES
+688 HSNSSES

>member
-1 MATFYSF
+1 M
-8 FYERR
+8 
-13 IFMFFTIS
+13 
-21 GNAKL
+21 
-26 DKELIRKATKKV
+26 
-38 GKRTSFLP
+38 
-46 KTIKYSVIETE
+46 
-57 EQLHVLGQV
+57 
-66 LEQENQS
+66 
-73 SVKLT
+73 
-78 LTLHDKEGKIEK
+78 
-90 AGTEYVFGPL
+90 
-100 DYQISEGF
+100 
-108 YPTLIDLIR
+108 
-117 LDIFKDTDETM
+117 
-128 SVEESYRNE
+128 
-137 KILQVLEEELESD
+137 
-150 QRKVNQVSEV
+150 SEV
-160 EANEEV
+160 EVNEEV

-174 KDESKEKEKGIIDE
+174 KKESKEKETVYVDE
-188 QADILTHKSIFEE
+188 QADIPTQKSIFEE
-201 ENEVMGQ
+201 ENDVMGQ

-214 EETMENEETAEV
+214 EETMEDEETAEV
-226 EVDPVEANEEPTWT
+226 EVDPVEANEESTWT

-277 PEYEWMKEKNKL
+277 PEHEWMKEKNKL

-442 LRTDKLRISKELNE
+442 LRTDKLKISKELNE

-491 EIHQQELKEQEEKQR
+491 EIQQQELKEQEEKQR
-506 KKEKEREQL
+506 QKEKEREQL
-515 ELKKREQ
+515 EIRKREQ
-522 DLAEQKMALEKQRL
+522 DLAEQKMAIEKQRL

-562 NYLTHPQPAP
+562 NYLAQPQPVA
-572 LVTAVQTPV
+572 AVQTPV
-581 DNQTNLTPSP
+581 NNQANLTPSP
-591 QRSFNGWMVGC
+591 QRSFDGWMVGC

-631 TTASIKEEAQEQARK
+631 TTTSIKEEAQEQARK

-668 ENSKESDS
+668 ENSKESDP

>member
-1 MATFYSF
+1 MY
-8 FYERR
+8 
-13 IFMFFTIS
+13 FTIA
-21 GNAKL
+21 GNTKT
-26 DKELIRKATKKV
+26 DKELIKKATKEV

-57 EQLHVLGQV
+57 EQLHVLGKV
-66 LEQENQS
+66 LEHESRS

-78 LTLHDKEGKIEK
+78 LTLHDTEGKIEK

-108 YPTLIDLIR
+108 YPTLMDLIR
-117 LDIFKDTDETM
+117 LDVFKETDETM

-137 KILQVLEEELESD
+137 KLLQVLEEELESD
-150 QRKVNQVSEV
+150 QRKVNQGSEV
-160 EANEEV
+160 EVNEEV

-174 KDESKEKEKGIIDE
+174 KKESKEKETVYVDE
-188 QADILTHKSIFEE
+188 QADIPTQKSIFEE
-201 ENEVMGQ
+201 ENDVMG
-208 LEVDPF
+208 DPF
-214 EETMENEETAEV
+214 EETMEDEETAEV
-226 EVDPVEANEEPTWT
+226 EVDPVEANEESTWT

-256 EKNETEIQK
+256 EKNEIEIQK
-265 ATVFDYILDQYP
+265 ATVFNYILDQYP
-277 PEYEWMKEKNKL
+277 PEHEWMKEKNKL

-352 TDQEINEYATEQSSN
+352 KDQEINEYATEQSSN

-406 EKINNFT
+406 AKINNFT

-428 KERIKERKEEFYRG
+428 KERIRERKEEFYQG
-442 LRTDKLRISKELNE
+442 LRTDKLKISKELNE
-456 QLNKLYQTTTEVL
+456 QLNKLYQITSEAL

-491 EIHQQELKEQEEKQR
+491 KIYQQELKEQEEKQR
-506 KKEKEREQL
+506 QKEKEREQL
-515 ELKKREQ
+515 ELKKRKQ
-522 DLAEQKMALEKQRL
+522 DLAEQQMAIEKQRL

-562 NYLTHPQPAP
+562 NYLAQPQPVA
-572 LVTAVQTPV
+572 AVQTPV
-581 DNQTNLTPSP
+581 NNQANLTPSP

-631 TTASIKEEAQEQARK
+631 TTTSIKEEAQEQARK

-668 ENSKESDS
+668 ENSKESDP

>member
-1 MATFYSF
+1 MY
-8 FYERR
+8 
-13 IFMFFTIS
+13 FTIA
-21 GNAKL
+21 GNTKT
-26 DKELIRKATKKV
+26 DKELIKKATKEV

-57 EQLHVLGQV
+57 EQLHVLGKV
-66 LEQENQS
+66 LEHESRS

-78 LTLHDKEGKIEK
+78 LTLHDTEGKIEK

-108 YPTLIDLIR
+108 YPTLMDLIR
-117 LDIFKDTDETM
+117 LDVFKETDETM

-137 KILQVLEEELESD
+137 KLLQVLEEELESD

-160 EANEEV
+160 EVNEEV

-174 KDESKEKEKGIIDE
+174 KKESKEKETVYVDE
-188 QADILTHKSIFEE
+188 QADIPTQKSIFEE
-201 ENEVMGQ
+201 ENDVMGQ

-214 EETMENEETAEV
+214 EETMEDEETAEV
-226 EVDPVEANEEPTWT
+226 EVDPVEANEESIWT

-265 ATVFDYILDQYP
+265 ATVFDYILDQYL
-277 PEYEWMKEKNKL
+277 PEHEWMKEKNKL
-289 FLNELYSKYQLPQT
+289 FLNGLYSKYQLPQT

-428 KERIKERKEEFYRG
+428 KERIRERKEEFYQG
-442 LRTDKLRISKELNE
+442 LRTDKLKISKELNE

-491 EIHQQELKEQEEKQR
+491 EIQQRELKEQEEKQR
-506 KKEKEREQL
+506 QKEKEREQL

-522 DLAEQKMALEKQRL
+522 DLAEQKMAIEKQRL

-562 NYLTHPQPAP
+562 NYLAQPQPVA
-572 LVTAVQTPV
+572 AVQTPV
-581 DNQTNLTPSP
+581 NNQANLTPSP

-631 TTASIKEEAQEQARK
+631 TTTSIKEEAQEQARK

-668 ENSKESDS
+668 ENSKESDP